1 MKFPLIAA
9 AALMAASVSAQAA
22 QINYSL
28 DSVAG
33 ATIIGFDNFDGL
45 VNTTG
50 TIDLGNGVV
59 FSGDLDAELSPP
71 VRDLGNNGAWTFGL
85 NGFAA
90 SGTSGTMTFTF
101 DALKAGASAFV
112 SHFGGESLLIEALG
126 VSGNV
131 LENASVTFV
140 ASNGMDS
147 YDEGT
152 YVGFLRNTMDIKSLR
167 ITGVG
172 AVADNVTAAVP
183 EPETYALTMVGLGV
197 LLGSRKLRRKQA

>member
-28 DSVAG
+28 DSLAG
-33 ATIIGFDNFDGL
+33 ATVIGFDSFDGL

-50 TIDLGNGVV
+50 TVDLGNGVV

-71 VRDLGNNGAWTFGL
+71 VRDLGDNGAWTFGL

-112 SHFGGESLLIEALG
+112 SHLGGESLLIEALG
-126 VSGNV
+126 LSGNV
-131 LENASVTFV
+131 LENATVTFA
-140 ASNGMDS
+140 ASSMYS

-152 YVGFLRNTMDIKSLR
+152 YVGFLRNTTDIKSLR

-183 EPETYALTMVGLGV
+183 EPETYMLALVGLSV
-197 LLGSRKLRRKQA
+197 LLGARQQRRKQD

>member
-28 DSVAG
+28 DSLAG
-33 ATIIGFDNFDGL
+33 ATVIGFDSFDGL

-59 FSGDLDAELSPP
+59 FSGGLDAELSPP
-71 VRDLGNNGAWTFGL
+71 VRDLGDNGAWTFGL

-112 SHFGGESLLIEALG
+112 SHLGGESLLIEALG
-126 VSGNV
+126 LSGNV
-131 LENASVTFV
+131 LENATVTFA
-140 ASNGMDS
+140 ASSMYS

-152 YVGFLRNTMDIKSLR
+152 YVGFLRNTTDIKSLR

-172 AVADNVTAAVP
+172 AVADNVTVAVP
-183 EPETYALTMVGLGV
+183 EPETYMLALVGLSV
-197 LLGSRKLRRKQA
+197 LLGARQQRRKQD

>member
-28 DSVAG
+28 DSLAG
-33 ATIIGFDNFDGL
+33 ATVIGFDSFDGL

-59 FSGDLDAELSPP
+59 FSGGLDAELSPP
-71 VRDLGNNGAWTFGL
+71 VRDLGDNGAWTFGL

-112 SHFGGESLLIEALG
+112 SHLGGESLLIEALG
-126 VSGNV
+126 LSGNV
-131 LENASVTFV
+131 LENATVTFA
-140 ASNGMDS
+140 ASSMYS

-152 YVGFLRNTMDIKSLR
+152 YVGFLRNTTDIKSLR

-183 EPETYALTMVGLGV
+183 EPETYMLALVGLSV
-197 LLGSRKLRRKQA
+197 LLGARQQRRKQD

>member
-28 DSVAG
+28 DSLAG
-33 ATIIGFDNFDGL
+33 ATVIGFDSFDGL

-71 VRDLGNNGAWTFGL
+71 VRDLGDNGAWTFGL

-112 SHFGGESLLIEALG
+112 SHLGGESLLIEALG
-126 VSGNV
+126 LSGNV
-131 LENASVTFV
+131 LENATVTFA
-140 ASNGMDS
+140 ASSMYS

-152 YVGFLRNTMDIKSLR
+152 YVGFLRNTTDIKSLR

-183 EPETYALTMVGLGV
+183 EPETYMLALVGLSV
-197 LLGSRKLRRKQA
+197 LLGARQQRRKQD

>member
-1 MKFPLIAA
+1 MKFNLIAA

-33 ATIIGFDNFDGL
+33 ATVIGFYSFYGL

-50 TIDLGNGVV
+50 SIDLGNGVV
-59 FSGDLDAELSPP
+59 FSGDMDAELSPP
-71 VRDLGNNGAWTFGL
+71 VRDLGDNGAWTFGL

-112 SHFGGESLLIEALG
+112 SHLGGESLLIEALG
-126 VSGNV
+126 SSGNV
-131 LENASVTFV
+131 LENATVTFA
-140 ASNGMDS
+140 ASSMYS
-147 YDEGT
+147 YDEGL
-152 YVGFLRNTMDIKSLR
+152 YVGFLRNTTDIKSLR

-183 EPETYALTMVGLGV
+183 EPETYALTLVGLSV
-197 LLGSRKLRRKQA
+197 LLGARKLRRKQA